1 MTLQAYT
8 VLPDA
13 KGQGGDVWFVSNDK
27 DMSVPKAQL
36 GDAGRH
42 TLIHELGHAMGLT
55 HPGNYNGILD
65 RSKIDSH
72 EDSQSHSVMSYRGE
86 RTTYANHGGFRAS
99 APQLDDIYA
108 YQSKY
113 GVNHQTRK
121 DDTTYGF
128 NSNTGRDFLSVN
140 TKHDKMVAAIWDGG
154 GNDTLD
160 FSGYSQ
166 DQKISLEEG
175 TFSDVG
181 GLKGNVSIAY
191 GATIENAKGGTGNDW
206 LVGNAANNELRGGD
220 GNDVLYG
227 AEGSDK
233 LWGGKGKDTCVYGN
247 INDSSATAP
256 DRIQDFVSGE
266 DKVDVSGIRAQLGDK
281 PLQLVSRFTGVSGEA
296 IVAYDRQ
303 SNMSTLQISGKPNQ
317 PAFVLE
323 VQGELQRSDI
333 VS

>member
-1 MTLQAYT
+1 MTLQAHT

-27 DMSVPKAQL
+27 DMSLPKAQL

-42 TLIHELGHAMGLT
+42 TIIHELGHAMGLT
-55 HPGNYNGILD
+55 HPGNYNGILE

-175 TFSDVG
+175 TFSDVD

-220 GNDVLYG
+220 GND
-227 AEGSDK
+227 
-233 LWGGKGKDTCVYGN
+233 
-247 INDSSATAP
+247 SSATAP

-281 PLQLVSRFTGVSGEA
+281 PLQFVSRFTGVSDEA

-303 SNMSTLQISGKPNQ
+303 SNMSTLQISGKPSQ

>member
-1 MTLQAYT
+1 MTLQAHT

-55 HPGNYNGILD
+55 HPGNYNGILE

-220 GNDVLYG
+220 GND
-227 AEGSDK
+227 
-233 LWGGKGKDTCVYGN
+233 
-247 INDSSATAP
+247 SSATAP

>member
-1 MTLQAYT
+1 M
-8 VLPDA
+8 
-13 KGQGGDVWFVSNDK
+13 
-27 DMSVPKAQL
+27 
-36 GDAGRH
+36 
-42 TLIHELGHAMGLT
+42 
-55 HPGNYNGILD
+55 
-65 RSKIDSH
+65 
-72 EDSQSHSVMSYRGE
+72 
-86 RTTYANHGGFRAS
+86 
-99 APQLDDIYA
+99 
-108 YQSKY
+108 
-113 GVNHQTRK
+113 
-121 DDTTYGF
+121 
-128 NSNTGRDFLSVN
+128 SVN

-175 TFSDVG
+175 TFSDVD

-220 GNDVLYG
+220 GND
-227 AEGSDK
+227 
-233 LWGGKGKDTCVYGN
+233 
-247 INDSSATAP
+247 SSATAP

-281 PLQLVSRFTGVSGEA
+281 PLQFVSRFTGVSGEA

>member
-1 MTLQAYT
+1 
-8 VLPDA
+8 
-13 KGQGGDVWFVSNDK
+13 
-27 DMSVPKAQL
+27 MSVPKAQL

-42 TLIHELGHAMGLT
+42 TIIHELGHAMGLT
-55 HPGNYNGILD
+55 HSGNYNGILD

-175 TFSDVG
+175 TFSDVD

-220 GNDVLYG
+220 GND
-227 AEGSDK
+227 
-233 LWGGKGKDTCVYGN
+233 
-247 INDSSATAP
+247 SSATAP

-281 PLQLVSRFTGVSGEA
+281 PLQFVSRFTGVSGEA

>member
-1 MTLQAYT
+1 
-8 VLPDA
+8 
-13 KGQGGDVWFVSNDK
+13 
-27 DMSVPKAQL
+27 
-36 GDAGRH
+36 
-42 TLIHELGHAMGLT
+42 MGLT

-86 RTTYANHGGFRAS
+86 HTTYANHGGFRAS

-175 TFSDVG
+175 TFSDVD

-220 GNDVLYG
+220 GND
-227 AEGSDK
+227 
-233 LWGGKGKDTCVYGN
+233 
-247 INDSSATAP
+247 SSATAP

-281 PLQLVSRFTGVSGEA
+281 PLQFVSRFTGVSDEA

-303 SNMSTLQISGKPNQ
+303 SNMSTLQISGKPSQ

>member
-1 MTLQAYT
+1 MTLQAHT

-27 DMSVPKAQL
+27 DMSVPKAQP
-36 GDAGRH
+36 GDAGCH
-42 TLIHELGHAMGLT
+42 TIIHELGHAMGLT
-55 HPGNYNGILD
+55 HSGNYNGILD

-113 GVNHQTRK
+113 GVNHQIRK

-175 TFSDVG
+175 TFSDVD

-220 GNDVLYG
+220 GND
-227 AEGSDK
+227 
-233 LWGGKGKDTCVYGN
+233 
-247 INDSSATAP
+247 SSATAP
-256 DRIQDFVSGE
+256 DRIKDFVSGE

-281 PLQLVSRFTGVSGEA
+281 PLQFVSRFTGVSGEA

-303 SNMSTLQISGKPNQ
+303 SNMSTLQISGKPSQ

>member
-1 MTLQAYT
+1 MTLQAHT

-220 GNDVLYG
+220 GND
-227 AEGSDK
+227 
-233 LWGGKGKDTCVYGN
+233 
-247 INDSSATAP
+247 SSATAP

-281 PLQLVSRFTGVSGEA
+281 PLQFVSRFTGVSGEA

-303 SNMSTLQISGKPNQ
+303 SNMSTLQISGKPSQ

-323 VQGELQRSDI
+323 VQGGLQRSDI

>member
-1 MTLQAYT
+1 
-8 VLPDA
+8 
-13 KGQGGDVWFVSNDK
+13 
-27 DMSVPKAQL
+27 MSVPKAQP

-42 TLIHELGHAMGLT
+42 TIIHELGHAMGLT
-55 HPGNYNGILD
+55 HPGSYNGILD

-86 RTTYANHGGFRAS
+86 HTTYANHGGFRAS

-175 TFSDVG
+175 TFSDVD

-206 LVGNAANNELRGGD
+206 LVGNAANNELRDGD
-220 GNDVLYG
+220 G
-227 AEGSDK
+227 
-233 LWGGKGKDTCVYGN
+233 
-247 INDSSATAP
+247 NDSSATAP

-281 PLQLVSRFTGVSGEA
+281 PLQFVSRFTGVSGEA

-303 SNMSTLQISGKPNQ
+303 SNMSTLQISGKPSQ

>member
-1 MTLQAYT
+1 MTLQAHT

-27 DMSVPKAQL
+27 DMSVPKAQP

-175 TFSDVG
+175 TFSDVD

-220 GNDVLYG
+220 GND
-227 AEGSDK
+227 
-233 LWGGKGKDTCVYGN
+233 
-247 INDSSATAP
+247 SSATAP

-281 PLQLVSRFTGVSGEA
+281 PLQFVSRFTGVSGEA

-303 SNMSTLQISGKPNQ
+303 SNMSTLQISGKPSQ

>member
-1 MTLQAYT
+1 MTLQAHT

-27 DMSVPKAQL
+27 DMSVPKAQP

-86 RTTYANHGGFRAS
+86 HTTYANHGGFRAS

-121 DDTTYGF
+121 DDTTYCF

-175 TFSDVG
+175 TFSDVD

-220 GNDVLYG
+220 GND
-227 AEGSDK
+227 
-233 LWGGKGKDTCVYGN
+233 
-247 INDSSATAP
+247 SSATAP

-281 PLQLVSRFTGVSGEA
+281 PLQFVSRFTGVSDEA

-303 SNMSTLQISGKPNQ
+303 SNMSTLQISGKPSQ

>member
-1 MTLQAYT
+1 MTLQAHT

-86 RTTYANHGGFRAS
+86 CTTYANHGGFRAS

-175 TFSDVG
+175 TFSDVD

-220 GNDVLYG
+220 GND
-227 AEGSDK
+227 
-233 LWGGKGKDTCVYGN
+233 
-247 INDSSATAP
+247 SSATAP

-281 PLQLVSRFTGVSGEA
+281 PLQFVSRFTGVSGEA

>member
-1 MTLQAYT
+1 MTLQAHT

-42 TLIHELGHAMGLT
+42 TIIHELGHAMGLT
-55 HPGNYNGILD
+55 HPGNYNGILE
-65 RSKIDSH
+65 RSKINSH

-175 TFSDVG
+175 TFSDVD

-220 GNDVLYG
+220 GND
-227 AEGSDK
+227 
-233 LWGGKGKDTCVYGN
+233 
-247 INDSSATAP
+247 SSATAP

-281 PLQLVSRFTGVSGEA
+281 PLQFVSRFTGVSGEA

>member
-1 MTLQAYT
+1 ML
-8 VLPDA
+8 
-13 KGQGGDVWFVSNDK
+13 KGRGGDVWFVSNDK
-27 DMSVPKAQL
+27 DMSVPKAQP
-36 GDAGRH
+36 GDAGCH

-55 HPGNYNGILD
+55 HSGNYNGILD

-113 GVNHQTRK
+113 GVNHQIRK

-175 TFSDVG
+175 TFSDVD

-220 GNDVLYG
+220 GND
-227 AEGSDK
+227 
-233 LWGGKGKDTCVYGN
+233 
-247 INDSSATAP
+247 SSATAP

-281 PLQLVSRFTGVSGEA
+281 PLQFVSRFTGVSGEA

>member
-1 MTLQAYT
+1 MTLQAHT

-55 HPGNYNGILD
+55 HPGNYNGILE

-175 TFSDVG
+175 TFSDVD

-220 GNDVLYG
+220 GND
-227 AEGSDK
+227 
-233 LWGGKGKDTCVYGN
+233 
-247 INDSSATAP
+247 SSATAP

-281 PLQLVSRFTGVSGEA
+281 PLQFVSRFTGVSDEA

-303 SNMSTLQISGKPNQ
+303 SNMSTLQISGKPSQ

>member
-1 MTLQAYT
+1 MTLQAHT

-27 DMSVPKAQL
+27 DMSVPKAQP

-175 TFSDVG
+175 TFSDVD

-220 GNDVLYG
+220 D
-227 AEGSDK
+227 
-233 LWGGKGKDTCVYGN
+233 
-247 INDSSATAP
+247 NDSSATAP

-281 PLQLVSRFTGVSGEA
+281 PLQFVSRFTGVSGEA

>member
-1 MTLQAYT
+1 M
-8 VLPDA
+8 
-13 KGQGGDVWFVSNDK
+13 
-27 DMSVPKAQL
+27 PKAQL

-55 HPGNYNGILD
+55 HPGNYNGILE

-175 TFSDVG
+175 TFSDVD

-220 GNDVLYG
+220 GND
-227 AEGSDK
+227 
-233 LWGGKGKDTCVYGN
+233 
-247 INDSSATAP
+247 SSATAP

-281 PLQLVSRFTGVSGEA
+281 PLQFVSRFTGVSGEA

>member
-1 MTLQAYT
+1 MTLQAHT

-27 DMSVPKAQL
+27 DMSVPKAQP

-86 RTTYANHGGFRAS
+86 HTTYANHGGFRAS

-175 TFSDVG
+175 TFSDVD

-220 GNDVLYG
+220 GND
-227 AEGSDK
+227 
-233 LWGGKGKDTCVYGN
+233 
-247 INDSSATAP
+247 SSATAP

-281 PLQLVSRFTGVSGEA
+281 PLQFVSRFTGVSGEA

-303 SNMSTLQISGKPNQ
+303 SNMSTLQISGKPSQ
-317 PAFVLE
+317 PAFVRE

>member
-1 MTLQAYT
+1 MTLQAHT

-27 DMSVPKAQL
+27 DMSLPKAQL

-42 TLIHELGHAMGLT
+42 TIIHELGHAMGLT

-175 TFSDVG
+175 TFSDVD

-220 GNDVLYG
+220 GND
-227 AEGSDK
+227 
-233 LWGGKGKDTCVYGN
+233 
-247 INDSSATAP
+247 SSATAP

-281 PLQLVSRFTGVSGEA
+281 PLQFVSRFTGVSGEA

>member
-1 MTLQAYT
+1 
-8 VLPDA
+8 
-13 KGQGGDVWFVSNDK
+13 
-27 DMSVPKAQL
+27 MSVPKAQP

-86 RTTYANHGGFRAS
+86 HTTYANHGGFRAS

-175 TFSDVG
+175 TFSDVD

-220 GNDVLYG
+220 GND
-227 AEGSDK
+227 
-233 LWGGKGKDTCVYGN
+233 
-247 INDSSATAP
+247 SSATAP

-281 PLQLVSRFTGVSGEA
+281 PLQFVSRFTGVSDEA

-303 SNMSTLQISGKPNQ
+303 SNMSTLQISGKPSQ

>member
-1 MTLQAYT
+1 
-8 VLPDA
+8 
-13 KGQGGDVWFVSNDK
+13 
-27 DMSVPKAQL
+27 MSVPKAQL

-220 GNDVLYG
+220 GND
-227 AEGSDK
+227 
-233 LWGGKGKDTCVYGN
+233 
-247 INDSSATAP
+247 SSATAP

>member
-1 MTLQAYT
+1 ML
-8 VLPDA
+8 
-13 KGQGGDVWFVSNDK
+13 KGRGGDVWFVSNDK
-27 DMSVPKAQL
+27 DMSVPKAQP

-175 TFSDVG
+175 TFSDVD

-220 GNDVLYG
+220 GND
-227 AEGSDK
+227 
-233 LWGGKGKDTCVYGN
+233 
-247 INDSSATAP
+247 SSATAP

-281 PLQLVSRFTGVSGEA
+281 PLQFVSRFTGVSGEA

>member
-1 MTLQAYT
+1 ML
-8 VLPDA
+8 
-13 KGQGGDVWFVSNDK
+13 KGRGGDVWFVSNDK
-27 DMSVPKAQL
+27 DMSVPKAQP

-86 RTTYANHGGFRAS
+86 CTTYANHGGFRAS

-175 TFSDVG
+175 TFSDVD

-220 GNDVLYG
+220 G
-227 AEGSDK
+227 
-233 LWGGKGKDTCVYGN
+233 
-247 INDSSATAP
+247 NDSSATAP

>member
-1 MTLQAYT
+1 MTLQAHT

-27 DMSVPKAQL
+27 DMSVPKAQP

-86 RTTYANHGGFRAS
+86 HTTYANHGGFRAS

-175 TFSDVG
+175 TFSDVD

-220 GNDVLYG
+220 GND
-227 AEGSDK
+227 
-233 LWGGKGKDTCVYGN
+233 
-247 INDSSATAP
+247 SSATAP

-281 PLQLVSRFTGVSGEA
+281 PLQFVSRFTGVSGEA

>member
-1 MTLQAYT
+1 
-8 VLPDA
+8 
-13 KGQGGDVWFVSNDK
+13 
-27 DMSVPKAQL
+27 MSVPKAQL

-55 HPGNYNGILD
+55 HPGNYNGILE

-175 TFSDVG
+175 TFSDVD

-220 GNDVLYG
+220 GND
-227 AEGSDK
+227 
-233 LWGGKGKDTCVYGN
+233 
-247 INDSSATAP
+247 SSATAP

-281 PLQLVSRFTGVSGEA
+281 PLQFVSRFTGVSGEA

>member
-1 MTLQAYT
+1 MTLQAHT

-42 TLIHELGHAMGLT
+42 TIIHELGHAMGLT

-220 GNDVLYG
+220 D
-227 AEGSDK
+227 
-233 LWGGKGKDTCVYGN
+233 
-247 INDSSATAP
+247 NDSSATAP

>member
-1 MTLQAYT
+1 MTLQAHT

-27 DMSVPKAQL
+27 DMSLPKAQL

-42 TLIHELGHAMGLT
+42 TIIHELGHAMGLT

-175 TFSDVG
+175 TFSDVD

-220 GNDVLYG
+220 GND
-227 AEGSDK
+227 
-233 LWGGKGKDTCVYGN
+233 
-247 INDSSATAP
+247 SSATAP

-281 PLQLVSRFTGVSGEA
+281 PLQFVSRFTGVSGEA

-303 SNMSTLQISGKPNQ
+303 SNMSTLQISGKPSQ

>member
-1 MTLQAYT
+1 
-8 VLPDA
+8 
-13 KGQGGDVWFVSNDK
+13 
-27 DMSVPKAQL
+27 
-36 GDAGRH
+36 
-42 TLIHELGHAMGLT
+42 MGLT

-175 TFSDVG
+175 TFSDVD

-220 GNDVLYG
+220 GND
-227 AEGSDK
+227 
-233 LWGGKGKDTCVYGN
+233 
-247 INDSSATAP
+247 SSATAP

-281 PLQLVSRFTGVSGEA
+281 PLQFVSRFTGVSGEA

>member
-1 MTLQAYT
+1 MTLQAHT

-36 GDAGRH
+36 GDVGRH

-86 RTTYANHGGFRAS
+86 HTTYANHGGFRAS

-175 TFSDVG
+175 TFSDVD

-206 LVGNAANNELRGGD
+206 LVGNAANNELRDGD
-220 GNDVLYG
+220 G
-227 AEGSDK
+227 
-233 LWGGKGKDTCVYGN
+233 
-247 INDSSATAP
+247 NDSSATAP

-281 PLQLVSRFTGVSGEA
+281 PLQFVSRFTGVSGEA

>member
-1 MTLQAYT
+1 MTLQAHT

-220 GNDVLYG
+220 GND
-227 AEGSDK
+227 
-233 LWGGKGKDTCVYGN
+233 
-247 INDSSATAP
+247 SSATAP

-281 PLQLVSRFTGVSGEA
+281 PLQFVSRFTGVSGEA
-296 IVAYDRQ
+296 IVAYERQ

>member
-1 MTLQAYT
+1 MTLQAHT

-27 DMSVPKAQL
+27 DMSVPKAQP

-86 RTTYANHGGFRAS
+86 CTTYANHGGFRAS

-175 TFSDVG
+175 TFSDVD

-220 GNDVLYG
+220 GND
-227 AEGSDK
+227 
-233 LWGGKGKDTCVYGN
+233 
-247 INDSSATAP
+247 SSATAP

-281 PLQLVSRFTGVSGEA
+281 PLQFVSRFTGVSGEA

-323 VQGELQRSDI
+323 VQGELERSDI

>member
-1 MTLQAYT
+1 MTLQAHT

-72 EDSQSHSVMSYRGE
+72 EDSPSHSVMSYRGE
-86 RTTYANHGGFRAS
+86 CTTYANHGGFRAS

-220 GNDVLYG
+220 GND
-227 AEGSDK
+227 
-233 LWGGKGKDTCVYGN
+233 
-247 INDSSATAP
+247 SSATAP

>member
-1 MTLQAYT
+1 MTLQAHT

-220 GNDVLYG
+220 GND
-227 AEGSDK
+227 
-233 LWGGKGKDTCVYGN
+233 
-247 INDSSATAP
+247 SSATAP

>member
-1 MTLQAYT
+1 MTLQAHT

-27 DMSVPKAQL
+27 DMSVPKAQP

-175 TFSDVG
+175 TFSDVD

-220 GNDVLYG
+220 G
-227 AEGSDK
+227 
-233 LWGGKGKDTCVYGN
+233 
-247 INDSSATAP
+247 NDSSATAP

>member
-1 MTLQAYT
+1 VTLQAHT

-27 DMSVPKAQL
+27 DMSVPKAQP

-42 TLIHELGHAMGLT
+42 TIIHELGHAMGLT

-86 RTTYANHGGFRAS
+86 HTTYANHGGFRAS

-175 TFSDVG
+175 TFSDVD

-206 LVGNAANNELRGGD
+206 LVGNAANNELRDGD
-220 GNDVLYG
+220 G
-227 AEGSDK
+227 
-233 LWGGKGKDTCVYGN
+233 
-247 INDSSATAP
+247 NDSSATAP

-281 PLQLVSRFTGVSGEA
+281 PLQFVSRFTGVSGEA

-303 SNMSTLQISGKPNQ
+303 SNMSTLQISGKPSQ

>member
-1 MTLQAYT
+1 
-8 VLPDA
+8 
-13 KGQGGDVWFVSNDK
+13 
-27 DMSVPKAQL
+27 MSVPKAQL

-55 HPGNYNGILD
+55 HPGNYNGILE

-175 TFSDVG
+175 TFSDVD

-220 GNDVLYG
+220 GND
-227 AEGSDK
+227 
-233 LWGGKGKDTCVYGN
+233 
-247 INDSSATAP
+247 SSATAP

-281 PLQLVSRFTGVSGEA
+281 PLQFVSRFTGVSGEA

-303 SNMSTLQISGKPNQ
+303 SNMSTLQISGKPSQ

>member
-1 MTLQAYT
+1 MTLQAHT

-27 DMSVPKAQL
+27 DMSVPKAQP
-36 GDAGRH
+36 GDAGCH

-175 TFSDVG
+175 TFSDVD

-220 GNDVLYG
+220 G
-227 AEGSDK
+227 
-233 LWGGKGKDTCVYGN
+233 
-247 INDSSATAP
+247 NDSSATAP

>member
-1 MTLQAYT
+1 MTLQAHT

-55 HPGNYNGILD
+55 HPGNYNGILE
-65 RSKIDSH
+65 RSKINSH

-220 GNDVLYG
+220 D
-227 AEGSDK
+227 
-233 LWGGKGKDTCVYGN
+233 
-247 INDSSATAP
+247 NDSSATAP

>member
-1 MTLQAYT
+1 VTLQAHT

-175 TFSDVG
+175 TFSDVD

-220 GNDVLYG
+220 GND
-227 AEGSDK
+227 
-233 LWGGKGKDTCVYGN
+233 
-247 INDSSATAP
+247 SSATAP

-281 PLQLVSRFTGVSGEA
+281 PLQFVSRFTGVSGEA

-303 SNMSTLQISGKPNQ
+303 SNMSTLQISGKPSQ

>member
-1 MTLQAYT
+1 MTLQAHT

-36 GDAGRH
+36 GDVGRH

-220 GNDVLYG
+220 GND
-227 AEGSDK
+227 
-233 LWGGKGKDTCVYGN
+233 
-247 INDSSATAP
+247 SSATAP

-281 PLQLVSRFTGVSGEA
+281 PLQFVSRFTGVSGEA